1 MARVGIVGL
10 GLVLAAC
17 GGSATPEPK
26 SPEPAETS
34 AAPEA
39 APKDDAS
46 KSSDADDSAKS
57 SSDSPK
63 SDDASSQGKGVSGD
77 ELKTVLQLVIEDAEL
92 DKYLKLTEPGRFPL
106 KMSGKDVPSGIE
118 LMKSG
123 QPVKIFQ
130 GEPTKKDAVLVITN
144 IEIAPPD
151 ATVGYRYDAEGI
163 IGNAHLKKASYGW
176 ELKSSRIV
184 EHYRSDDGSGGGDG
198 ESKKKKR

>member
-1 MARVGIVGL
+1 MARVGIGL
-10 GLVLAAC
+10 GLLLIAC

-26 SPEPAETS
+26 SPEPAEAS
-34 AAPEA
+34 AAES

-46 KSSDADDSAKS
+46 KSESAPDEGAKA

-63 SDDASSQGKGVSGD
+63 SEDTSSQGKGTSED

-106 KMSGKDVPSGIE
+106 KMMGKDVPSGIA

-123 QPVKIFQ
+123 QPVKVFT

-144 IEIAPPD
+144 IEVASPD

-163 IGNAHLKKASYGW
+163 IGTAHLKKASYGW

-184 EHYRSDDGSGGGDG
+184 EHYRSDDSGGGG
-198 ESKKKKR
+198 EKPGKKKK

>member
-1 MARVGIVGL
+1 MARVGIGL
-10 GLVLAAC
+10 GLLLIAC

-26 SPEPAETS
+26 SPEPAENS
-34 AAPEA
+34 AAES

-46 KSSDADDSAKS
+46 KSESASDEGAKS

-63 SDDASSQGKGVSGD
+63 SDDASSQGKGASED

-106 KMSGKDVPSGIE
+106 KMQGKDVPSGIA

-123 QPVKIFQ
+123 QPVKMFA

-144 IEIAPPD
+144 IEIAPAD

-163 IGNAHLKKASYGW
+163 IGTAHLKKASYGW

-184 EHYRSDDGSGGGDG
+184 EHYRSDDSGGGSG
-198 ESKKKKR
+198 EPKSKKKK

>member
-1 MARVGIVGL
+1 MVGL
-10 GLVLAAC
+10 GLVVMAC

-26 SPEPAETS
+26 SAAPADTAS
-34 AAPEA
+34 AAEA

-46 KSSDADDSAKS
+46 NSSSDADDGAKS

-63 SDDASSQGKGVSGD
+63 SDDTGSQGSGVSGD

-106 KMSGKDVPSGIE
+106 KMSGKDVPSGIA

-123 QPVKIFQ
+123 QPVKIFE

-144 IEIAPPD
+144 IQIAPPD
-151 ATVGYRYDAEGI
+151 ATVGYRYDAERIVGT
-163 IGNAHLKKASYGW
+163 AHLKKESYGW

-184 EHYRSDDGSGGGDG
+184 EHYRSDDGSSGDG
-198 ESKKKKR
+198 DSKKRRK